1 RVDTGYH
8 FISIRTP
15 DNVFEVDSMRFDA
28 GRKLILSIN
37 ETDDPENYR
46 KKDAKPK
53 LTEAE
58 RRRMGNFLM
67 PYRPKF
73 NNTIAVISQKD
84 NLLLLSEISRQISDP
99 SWKSPGY
106 GSAVA
111 GPVLPGKAHFESTG
125 KFQTDFDF
133 EPYYEYDFAPGLL
146 KMRSFEPAE
155 KVPLKLTSYGR
166 EENFRSSVLTREYLD
181 SVRKEI
187 LKARARSPY
196 NYTRNVRTAAGNGSV
211 EILKRIEPVGKN
223 PVANILFSESLRSM
237 HTKRG
242 FENFINNV
250 SPGLY
255 SFIAFYDDGDYLR
268 IDSVNVIANGKTY
281 LDLSSV
287 KRKNDPDLFN
297 RVVEM
302 ISISD
307 GVNRQMTSDERHL
320 LQEFTRQEVKQYEGP
335 GYTVSGTVVDSD
347 ENEPLPGVTVICNRP
362 ETGVITD
369 FNGHYSIKL
378 PYGVN
383 VLTFNFIGM
392 KSQEYEVASDQ
403 TLDVA
408 LEADLM
414 ALDEIVV
421 IGYGMSGKRSL
432 TASSI
437 SVTESLQGRVAG
449 VEVTNERAIQIRGIS
464 TISGGEPPLIIIDGI
479 PYTGDLSA
487 LDPELLKSIQVLK
500 DPSMISIYG
509 SRAANGVIHLTTQ
522 PGGILVA
529 SSNKGVTFDD
539 SFIQQALESG
549 SLRRNFRD
557 YSYWQPTLQTDD
569 SGKVSFTAT
578 FPDDI
583 TSWETFAI
591 AINGRRQAGATSGII
606 KAFRPV
612 IAQLA
617 SPKYFTV
624 GDSVNLIG
632 KIINYGTAPTTL
644 SERFICNADTLMN
657 RQRILND
664 AIIDTINVIA
674 RESDSLRFEFS
685 FISETGLKDGE
696 YRPIPVNE
704 AGLRIDSGR
713 FMILERDTSIT
724 IDLAAFSDKV
734 TLTAMAGP
742 LEVLQKNSY
751 RLINYVYSCNEQ
763 MASKLIGLLSA
774 EIINKA
780 LDEENRS
787 DHREA
792 IRLIRH
798 LSDNRNEEGLW
809 GWWGRSGTEEW

>member
-1 RVDTGYH
+1 
-8 FISIRTP
+8 
-15 DNVFEVDSMRFDA
+15 
-28 GRKLILSIN
+28 
-37 ETDDPENYR
+37 
-46 KKDAKPK
+46 
-53 LTEAE
+53 
-58 RRRMGNFLM
+58 
-67 PYRPKF
+67 
-73 NNTIAVISQKD
+73 
-84 NLLLLSEISRQISDP
+84 
-99 SWKSPGY
+99 
-106 GSAVA
+106 
-111 GPVLPGKAHFESTG
+111 
-125 KFQTDFDF
+125 
-133 EPYYEYDFAPGLL
+133 
-146 KMRSFEPAE
+146 
-155 KVPLKLTSYGR
+155 
-166 EENFRSSVLTREYLD
+166 
-181 SVRKEI
+181 
-187 LKARARSPY
+187 
-196 NYTRNVRTAAGNGSV
+196 
-211 EILKRIEPVGKN
+211 
-223 PVANILFSESLRSM
+223 
-237 HTKRG
+237 
-242 FENFINNV
+242 
-250 SPGLY
+250 
-255 SFIAFYDDGDYLR
+255 
-268 IDSVNVIANGKTY
+268 
-281 LDLSSV
+281 
-287 KRKNDPDLFN
+287 
-297 RVVEM
+297 
-302 ISISD
+302 
-307 GVNRQMTSDERHL
+307 
-320 LQEFTRQEVKQYEGP
+320 
-335 GYTVSGTVVDSD
+335 
-347 ENEPLPGVTVICNRP
+347 
-362 ETGVITD
+362 
-369 FNGHYSIKL
+369 
-378 PYGVN
+378 
-383 VLTFNFIGM
+383 
-392 KSQEYEVASDQ
+392 
-403 TLDVA
+403 
-408 LEADLM
+408 
-414 ALDEIVV
+414 
-421 IGYGMSGKRSL
+421 
-432 TASSI
+432 
-437 SVTESLQGRVAG
+437 
-449 VEVTNERAIQIRGIS
+449 
-464 TISGGEPPLIIIDGI
+464 
-479 PYTGDLSA
+479 
-487 LDPELLKSIQVLK
+487 ELLKSIQVLK

-509 SRAANGVIHLTTQ
+509 SRAANGVILLTTQ

-674 RESDSLRFEFS
+674 GESDSLRLEFS
-685 FISETGLKDGE
+685 FTSETGLKDGE
-696 YRPIPVNE
+696 YRPIPVYE

-809 GWWGRSGTEEW
+809 GWWGRSGTEEWISIHVIEALMMAKEQGYTVSLDSDQLIDNAVLILESPSPALLSSRLSLLEILSKIGARIDFNRYLKIIGEQQHLSFYDSLRITSLSQKNKFP